1 MNQKLQEAIDLH
13 PLWFVGVRRV
23 SDLLDFISSR
33 DASSVQ
39 EILEYGFSKS
49 AAKAGLE
56 VLLRSRLIKV
66 QTIKMKQIGVHYYS
80 VRE

>member
-1 MNQKLQEAIDLH
+1 MNQKLQEAIDQH

-33 DASSVQ
+33 DASNVQ
-39 EILEYGFSKS
+39 EILDYGFSKS
-49 AAKAGLE
+49 AANKGLE
-56 VLLRSRLIKV
+56 VLLRARLIRCE
-66 QTIKMKQIGVHYYS
+66 TIRMRQIGVHYYS